1 MTEYCMDIES
11 CFGVINPLVCEDYVQ
26 FMVIVTEEQ
35 TRVLCICDVIYI
47 VHYAYTDSLDI
58 LDKYFELR
66 ERA

>member
-1 MTEYCMDIES
+1 MDIES
-11 CFGVINPLVCEDYVQ
+11 CFGVIYPLVCEDSVQ

-47 VHYAYTDSLDI
+47 VHYTYTDSLDI

-66 ERA
+66 